1 MAASKSPFWTACFP
15 VYVPQ
20 NTARIALLAFLF
32 SSALASGEEWKRWPS
47 GADEFAT
54 TIAVPPGFKE
64 LRWRPPSPATQAPLL
79 LGARFRSADGKAEFG
94 VAVYYVRA
102 LPSKAEARR
111 ILTTPAS
118 DEKVG
123 RQKSNRKEFS
133 GEHGPYWGYDEEMI
147 IEGKGYTRYLLNSFS
162 TGTLPGAASILW
174 ELRVADDDA
183 RKRYAAAWRRFKD
196 SLEIGED

>member
-1 MAASKSPFWTACFP
+1 M
-15 VYVPQ
+15 
-20 NTARIALLAFLF
+20 NTALIALLAFLF
-32 SSALASGEEWKRWPS
+32 GSALASGEEWKRWPS

-64 LRWRPPSPATQAPLL
+64 IRWRPPSPATQASLL
-79 LGARFRSADGKAEFG
+79 LGGRFRSADGKAEFA

-111 ILTTPAS
+111 IRTTPAS
-118 DEKVG
+118 GEKVG
-123 RQKSNRKEFS
+123 RQKSNRKKFS
-133 GEHGPYWGYDEEMI
+133 GEHGPYWGYDEEMT